1 MDRGKGRERERERK
15 GEGAADTRAEE
26 VGLLRGVA
34 RGDTRAFERLFRRYY
49 PRLSAFFLRRTRDP
63 HATEELVQETMMV
76 VWERAGTFDETSK
89 PSTWILGIGYRKY
102 LEWERARSRAHALFS
117 SPADADAAEEPRPE
131 DLEDFGDPRGD
142 PVARAVSREALVERV
157 RRAVERLPEEH
168 RLVVELT
175 FRQGL
180 SYPEIAEVLGIPPG
194 TVKSR
199 MFHAKRKLKELLVR
213 DGLKGDAL
221 WQIARGT

>member
-1 MDRGKGRERERERK
+1 MGRGNDNNKDNGK
-15 GEGAADTRAEE
+15 RASAGTEE
-26 VGLLRGVA
+26 VQLLRGVA
-34 RGDTRAFERLFRRYY
+34 RGDTRAFESLFRRYY

-63 HATEELVQETMMV
+63 HATEELIQETMMV
-76 VWERAGTFDETSK
+76 VWERAATFDESCK

-102 LEWERARSRAHALFS
+102 WEWQRATSRAQTLFA
-117 SPADADAAEEPRPE
+117 SPPDREGADSTSTDPAGEVDEGRWAEE
-131 DLEDFGDPRGD
+131 GD
-142 PVARAVSREALVERV
+142 PVAREVGRELLIERV

-175 FRQGL
+175 FRQGM

-199 MFHAKRKLKELLVR
+199 MFHAKRRLKELLVQE
-213 DGLKGDAL
+213 GLKGDAL
-221 WQIARGT
+221 WRIARG

>member
-1 MDRGKGRERERERK
+1 MQ
-15 GEGAADTRAEE
+15 
-26 VGLLRGVA
+26 LLRDVA
-34 RGDTRAFERLFRRYY
+34 RGDTHAFESLFRRYY

-63 HATEELVQETMMV
+63 HATEELIQETMMV
-76 VWERAGTFDETSK
+76 VWERAGTFNETSK

-102 LEWERARSRAHALFS
+102 LEWERARSRTQALFS
-117 SPADADAAEEPRPE
+117 SPAGDTSPTPFADAAGESRHE
-131 DLEDFGDPRGD
+131 DSWTCGDD
-142 PVARAVSREALVERV
+142 PVAQAVSREWLAERV

-175 FRQGL
+175 FQQGL

-199 MFHAKRKLKELLVR
+199 MFHAKRKLKELLAQE
-213 DGLKGDAL
+213 GLKGDAL
-221 WQIARGT
+221 WRIARG